1 MPIRAFFVEKGNS
14 MLGIKFNKEQKYF
27 LKTIKK
33 PIIKRVKIDRPWIA
47 IITISA
53 FIISLL
59 MALFAE
65 ITIPRFG
72 LLMGII
78 ILFLFIMLGIIF
90 DIIGV
95 AVMVA
100 DIEQFHSMAAKKIS
114 GAKHGIK
121 MIQNRER
128 VANFCNDVVG
138 DVCGIISGSAALVVA
153 EYITLNFG
161 MPRVLVVTLITAIVG
176 SLIIGGKALGKNF
189 ATNLSNFIIYKVASI
204 SALFYKIK

>member
-1 MPIRAFFVEKGNS
+1 MGFFNIERNTMFGV
-14 MLGIKFNKEQKYF
+14 KFNKEQKYF

-33 PIIKRVKIDRPWIA
+33 PVIKRVKIDKTWI
-47 IITISA
+47 IFITLSA

-72 LLMGII
+72 LTAGII
-78 ILFLFIMLGIIF
+78 ILFLFIILGIIF

-95 AVMVA
+95 AVMIA
-100 DIEQFHSMAAKKIS
+100 DIEQFHSMAAKKIK

-121 MIQNRER
+121 LIQNRER

-153 EYITLNFG
+153 EYISIGFDI
-161 MPRVLVVTLITAIVG
+161 PRLISVVVITAIVG
-176 SLIIGGKALGKNF
+176 ALIIGGKALGKNF
-189 ATNLSNFIIYKVASI
+189 ASNLSNFIVYEAAQIT
-204 SALFYKIK
+204 ALFYKIK